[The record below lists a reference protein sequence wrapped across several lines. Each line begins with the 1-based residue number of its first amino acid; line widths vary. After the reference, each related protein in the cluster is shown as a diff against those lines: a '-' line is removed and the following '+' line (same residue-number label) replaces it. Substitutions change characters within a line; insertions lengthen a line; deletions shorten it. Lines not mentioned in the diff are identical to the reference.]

1 MVKFQPL
8 HQGVSLC
15 VDSLCEAFS
24 EEMRGCT
31 PTGEVEIS
39 LCYCQERRDSK
50 VRDTLD
56 IKSLQVKVPVA

>member
-39 LCYCQERRDSK
+39 LFVTVRREEK
-50 VRDTLD
+50 
-56 IKSLQVKVPVA
+56 